1 MKDLEYYM
9 SLPYQIVIEP
19 DVEEGGYTVYCPELK
34 GCITCVDK
42 MSEIEEMI
50 NDAKRNWFE
59 TMLEEG
65 NAIPEPKVYMV
76 G

>member
-1 MKDLEYYM
+1 
-9 SLPYQIVIEP
+9 
-19 DVEEGGYTVYCPELK
+19 
-34 GCITCVDK
+34 